1 MPRAGAS
8 LQHREG
14 PPRRAGFARNLVRSF
29 SRSCC
34 GCAPMAGGRATH
46 SHAPRGF
53 IRSGRARSGQAQTG
67 KLANKLGHGYATE
80 SAKAAFTMPIIPSVK
95 SKARRFHSLESRSS
109 LACWDEGI
117 RRSNRT
123 AMHRR
128 RAYAPFS
135 RPRTSDLRD
144 SRKVVGEVAAIVF
157 VAMPQRWYARMA
169 PLHAAFLPCQTGS
182 ARSD

>member
-34 GCAPMAGGRATH
+34 GWHCLYGVGGLVPA
-46 SHAPRGF
+46 
-53 IRSGRARSGQAQTG
+53 
-67 KLANKLGHGYATE
+67 KLRRENSQINWGHGYATE